1 MMGRNDPTEIL
12 QEIDGINLVLSIW
25 SEREIEMGSRIARLG
40 QGFEVASRMQH
51 SYTGQSV
58 SVTSKCSILRASELK
73 GPWRT
78 VV

>member
-40 QGFEVASRMQH
+40 QGFEVGVQNATFLH
-51 SYTGQSV
+51 WP
-58 SVTSKCSILRASELK
+58 KCV
-73 GPWRT
+73 GNF
-78 VV
+78 